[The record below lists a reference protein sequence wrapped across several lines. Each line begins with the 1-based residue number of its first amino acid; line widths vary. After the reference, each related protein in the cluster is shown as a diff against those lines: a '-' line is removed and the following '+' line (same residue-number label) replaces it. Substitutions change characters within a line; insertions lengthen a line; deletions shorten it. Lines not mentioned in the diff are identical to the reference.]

1 MLKILGKT
9 LAVITVA
16 LGVYEL
22 FFQNNKIMPY
32 TMFSLGSMIL
42 VMGVSEIKEE
52 RKRIGIFSIFVSIF
66 LFLVTIY
73 ITLNL
78 KII

>member
-1 MLKILGKT
+1 VIELLKILGKT

-73 ITLNL
+73 ISLN
-78 KII
+78 

>member
-1 MLKILGKT
+1 MIELLKILGKT

-73 ITLNL
+73 ISLN
-78 KII
+78 